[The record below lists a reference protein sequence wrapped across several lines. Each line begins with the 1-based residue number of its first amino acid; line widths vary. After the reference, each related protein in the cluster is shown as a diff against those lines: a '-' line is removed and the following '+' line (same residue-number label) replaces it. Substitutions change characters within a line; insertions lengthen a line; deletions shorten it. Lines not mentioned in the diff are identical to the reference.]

1 LSDKAYVQ
9 QLEAENALLKAT
21 LGQLMEYV
29 KELEVKVEEL
39 SKKVDQQ
46 SVKKNSNNSHLPP
59 SGDVSRKTRSLRKD
73 SGKRPGGQKGH
84 KGHNLKLSSNPDE
97 IEKLIPNQC
106 QVCFEQLDGALGIL
120 VERRQVVD
128 IPPIVAQIKEYQC
141 YQIRCACGHHQRG
154 AFPHG
159 VDNHIQY
166 GPRITALAVYHN
178 IYQYIP
184 YHRLQQFFAQI
195 CQVRLSVGTLENM
208 VARTAQKARPLWEAL
223 RQQVEQA
230 RVVGSDETGAKVNG
244 KKQWVWVWQSTLV
257 TFLAVCASRGAE
269 LVEKLFPEGF
279 VNATLCSD
287 RWHAQ
292 IKTGAKKHQLCLAH
306 LLREL
311 LYLIEAEKTDWA
323 QECKTILLEAIRLK
337 QTQAVYDLDHPS
349 ALAVEQQLDQLLKQ
363 DIVDRFA
370 IKTLALKKSLT
381 KYRDMIFPFLYDP
394 DVPFDNNASERSIR
408 NFKVKLKVSGQFKSG
423 QEHYCIL
430 RSIIDSAIKN
440 RQDVFEAISQFAILK
455 SPPLATSAKK

>member
-1 LSDKAYVQ
+1 MSDPSYIQ
-9 QLEAENALLKAT
+9 QLEAENATLKAA
-21 LGQLMEYV
+21 LAQVMEYV
-29 KELEVKVEEL
+29 KELEAKVEEL

-59 SGDVSRKTRSLRKD
+59 SGDITRKTRSLRKS
-73 SGKRPGGQKGH
+73 SGKSPGGQKGH

-97 IEKLIPNQC
+97 IEKLIPNHC
-106 QVCFEQLDGALGIL
+106 QGCLQPLYGALGIL

-141 YQIRCACGHHQRG
+141 YQINRACGHHQQG
-154 AFPHG
+154 AFPEG
-159 VDNHIQY
+159 VNNHIQY

-184 YHRLQQFFAQI
+184 YRRLQQFFAQI
-195 CQVRLSVGTLENM
+195 CQVQLSVGTLESM

-230 RVVGSDETGAKVNG
+230 GVVGSDETGVKVNG

-269 LVEKLFPEGF
+269 LVDQLFPQGF
-279 VNATLCSD
+279 VNTTLYSD
-287 RWHAQ
+287 RWRAQ
-292 IKTGAKKHQLCLAH
+292 IKTWAKKHQLCLAH
-306 LLREL
+306 LLRKL
-311 LYLIEAEKTDWA
+311 LYLIESEKTDWA

-349 ALAVEQQLDQLLKQ
+349 ALAVEQRLDQLLKQ
-363 DIVDRFA
+363 DIVDQFA
-370 IKTLALKKSLT
+370 IKTLTLKKSLN
-381 KYRDMIFPFLYDP
+381 KYRDMVFPFLYAP

-423 QEHYCIL
+423 HEHYCIL

-440 RQDVFEAISQFAILK
+440 QQDVFEAISKFNTLK
-455 SPPLATSAKK
+455 SPPKAAA